1 MKYMIVLLILFVPL
15 SYSFASELSEYE
27 NHYKQMNRLKGELE
41 TLELKKKI
49 QKIEVEIY
57 NSKQSLNVTK
67 QETAI
72 IKKNMEFKKI
82 NSGFDPNNV
91 KLQYIIGS
99 GESKKAVF
107 LFDNVRKVL
116 RNGSIYKGWRINI
129 GQKEVTITKGSDVVK
144 L

>member
-72 IKKNMEFKKI
+72 IKKNMELKKI
-82 NSGFDPNNV
+82 NSGFDPNDV
-91 KLQYIIGS
+91 KLLYIIGS
-99 GESKKAVF
+99 GETKKAVF
-107 LFDNVRKVL
+107 LFGDIRKVL